1 MTHQKAQWIALG
13 AAALAV
19 VGFPLAL
26 AALGDRSWLAS
37 CIPSQDGQSPA
48 RWTRAVSGFLVGSAS
63 MAMAAALLR
72 WAPRGRSFGAGWPF
86 VLLAV
91 VLLSAGLA
99 QWFEVMAAWLP
110 DPRVAGSAGYLT
122 TATTGL
128 TAVALFHAL
137 PRVWSP
143 PSRTTHEAPVE
154 KASVLNGAGIPASPG
169 QHLHGGSPLKAGA
182 GPRPQVSLETS
193 EDSRNALEEA
203 ERASRL
209 KDTFLAMTSHELRTP
224 LQSTLHWAE
233 LLRRDGSNPAL
244 VADAA
249 RHIIHNVKVQ
259 SRLIADLLDM
269 SRILTGQLQLD
280 YLPTDAVA
288 AVRSAVDMVQ
298 AEAVQRSITVE
309 LHAPEGP
316 VHLLTDPCRLEQVAW
331 NLISNAVHASAEGGR
346 VRVSLGADDQRMRL
360 VVQDQGVGI
369 APHDLPHI
377 FDHFRQGEARAVRH
391 GGLGLGLS
399 IARNIVLQFGGHIGA
414 SSDGLG
420 QGACFTVDIP
430 LQPPEEPAL

>member
-13 AAALAV
+13 TAAVAV
-19 VGFPLAL
+19 VGFPMAL
-26 AALGDRSWLAS
+26 AAMGDRSWLAS
-37 CIPSQDGQSPA
+37 CVPCPDAQSPA
-48 RWTRAVSGFLVGSAS
+48 RWTRAVSGFLVGAAS
-63 MAMAAALLR
+63 MAIAAALLR
-72 WAPRGRSFGAGWPF
+72 WAPRGRAFGAGWPF

-99 QWFEVMAAWLP
+99 QWFEVLAAWLP

-143 PSRTTHEAPVE
+143 PSRSTLEAQSEETPAAEVEQLRGASHMETGTGPGAQAHEE
-154 KASVLNGAGIPASPG
+154 LSE
-169 QHLHGGSPLKAGA
+169 
-182 GPRPQVSLETS
+182 VS
-193 EDSRNALEEA
+193 RHALEEA
-203 ERASRL
+203 ERTSRL
-209 KDTFLAMTSHELRTP
+209 KDTFLAMASHELRTP

-249 RHIIHNVKVQ
+249 QHIIHNVKVQ

-298 AEAVQRSITVE
+298 AEAAQRGITVE

-331 NLISNAVHASAEGGR
+331 NLISNAVHASPEGAR
-346 VRVSLGADDQRMRL
+346 VHVSLGSDAQRMRL

-369 APHDLPHI
+369 TPHDLPHI
-377 FDHFRQGEARAVRH
+377 FDTFRQGEARAVRH

-399 IARNIVLQFGGHIGA
+399 IARNIVLQFGGHIAA
-414 SSDGLG
+414 SSDGPG
-420 QGACFTVDIP
+420 QGACFTVDLP
-430 LQPPEEPAL
+430 LQPPLEPTL